1 MSEKEYN
8 VKERLLEFLK
18 EKRMTQTEF
27 TKSIGVSSTYI
38 GAMRKSLSTDKVMK
52 IRQLYPELNT
62 AWLLYGDGEML
73 IDPDN
78 ADKSGADAPEG
89 YEVPLLPVAAFAG
102 NLQSWS
108 DGFALSQC
116 EKIVAPVK
124 GVDFAIRLSGDSMEP
139 VLHNGSTLFIKRINE
154 KAFLP
159 WGNMMVVDTE
169 NGVLVKCVY
178 PIPDTP
184 DAIEARSIN
193 PQYPPIR
200 IPGESIYGI
209 YRILSTTTAYS
220 TM

>member
-1 MSEKEYN
+1 MASN
-8 VKERLLEFLK
+8 VKERLLEYLRHQ
-18 EKRMTQTEF
+18 RMTQMEF
-27 TKSIGVSSTYI
+27 TKSIGVSPTYI

-52 IRQLYPELNT
+52 IRQLYPDLNT
-62 AWLLYGDGEML
+62 SWLLYGEGEML
-73 IDPDN
+73 VTPG
-78 ADKSGADAPEG
+78 AETSASGEGIPEG

-108 DGFALSQC
+108 EGYELSQC
-116 EKIVAPVK
+116 EKIIAPVK

-169 NGVLVKCVY
+169 NGVLVKAVY
-178 PIPDTP
+178 PVPEEP
-184 DAIEARSIN
+184 NMIEARSVN
-193 PQYPPIR
+193 PKYPPIR
-200 IPGESIYGI
+200 IPGESIFGI
-209 YRILSTTTAYS
+209 YRILSATTAYA

>member
-1 MSEKEYN
+1 MSSP
-8 VKERLLEFLK
+8 VKARLLQFLK
-18 EKRMTQTEF
+18 EKRLSQTEF
-27 TKSIGVSSTYI
+27 TKSIGVSATYI
-38 GAMRKSLSTDKVMK
+38 GAMRKSLSADKVMK
-52 IRQLYPELNT
+52 IRERYPELNT
-62 AWLLYGDGEML
+62 TWLLYGEGEML
-73 IDPDN
+73 VKAAVAEKRSDV
-78 ADKSGADAPEG
+78 PEG

-108 DGFALSQC
+108 DGYALSQC

-169 NGVLVKCVY
+169 NGVLVKAIY
-178 PIPDTP
+178 PIPEAP
-184 DAIEARSIN
+184 NAIEARSVN
-193 PQYPPIR
+193 PKYPPIR
-200 IPGESIYGI
+200 IPGESIFGI

-220 TM
+220 TL

>member
-1 MSEKEYN
+1 MASN
-8 VKERLLEFLK
+8 VKERLLEYLRHR
-18 EKRMTQTEF
+18 RMTQMEF
-27 TKSIGVSSTYI
+27 TKSIGVSPTYI

-52 IRQLYPELNT
+52 IRQLYPDLNT
-62 AWLLYGDGEML
+62 SWLLYGEGEML
-73 IDPDN
+73 VTPG
-78 ADKSGADAPEG
+78 AETSASGEGIPEG

-108 DGFALSQC
+108 EGYELSQC
-116 EKIVAPVK
+116 EKIIAPVK

-169 NGVLVKCVY
+169 NGVLVKAVY
-178 PIPDTP
+178 PVPEEP
-184 DAIEARSIN
+184 NMIEARSVN
-193 PQYPPIR
+193 PKYPPIR
-200 IPGESIYGI
+200 IPGESIFGI
-209 YRILSTTTAYS
+209 YRILSATTAYA

>member
-1 MSEKEYN
+1 MATS
-8 VKERLLEFLK
+8 VKERLLDYLRHIGMK
-18 EKRMTQTEF
+18 QTEF
-27 TKSIGVSSTYI
+27 TKSIGVSPTYI
-38 GAMRKSLSTDKVMK
+38 GAMRKSLSADKVMK
-52 IRQLYPELNT
+52 IRRLYPDLNT
-62 AWLLYGDGEML
+62 AWLLYGEGEML
-73 IDPDN
+73 IEGGPVED
-78 ADKSGADAPEG
+78 ADRMEIPEG

-108 DGFALSQC
+108 EGYELSQC

-169 NGVLVKCVY
+169 NGVLVKAIY
-178 PIPDTP
+178 PVPEEPDM
-184 DAIEARSIN
+184 IEARSVN
-193 PQYPPIR
+193 PKYPPIR

-220 TM
+220 TL

>member
-1 MSEKEYN
+1 MASN
-8 VKERLLEFLK
+8 VKERLLEYLRHR
-18 EKRMTQTEF
+18 RMTQMEF
-27 TKSIGVSSTYI
+27 TKSIGVSPTYI

-52 IRQLYPELNT
+52 IRQLYPDLNT
-62 AWLLYGDGEML
+62 SWLLYGEGEML
-73 IDPDN
+73 ATPG
-78 ADKSGADAPEG
+78 AETSASGEGIPEG

-108 DGFALSQC
+108 EGYELSQC
-116 EKIVAPVK
+116 EKIIAPVK

-169 NGVLVKCVY
+169 NGVLVKAVY
-178 PIPDTP
+178 PVPEEP
-184 DAIEARSIN
+184 NMIEARSVN
-193 PQYPPIR
+193 PKYPPIR
-200 IPGESIYGI
+200 IPGESIFGI
-209 YRILSTTTAYS
+209 YRILSATTAYA